1 MVSLVVLYPAYRV
14 CHAGDGGVRGI
25 SPGGGTHG
33 VLSEYTLE
41 ALKTTE
47 VCTLE
52 EVTLMIA
59 LLVWRVLR
67 GCYLWLGSGL
77 KMV

>member
-1 MVSLVVLYPAYRV
+1 MVSLVVLYPAYRD
-14 CHAGDGGVRGI
+14 CHAGDGGEEGI
-25 SPGGGTHG
+25 SPGGDTHG

-59 LLVWRVLR
+59 LLMWRAIR
-67 GCYLWLGSGL
+67 GRYL
-77 KMV
+77 